1 MQSSQI
7 PDTTE
12 GEFAIL
18 PRVRPARGELIGRL
32 VIGPLAALFLLIILV
47 FYVFFSPSTVEG
59 DSMEPTLS
67 DGERMLVTRGYGAP
81 RRGDVVVFHARYKS
95 GQEDDL
101 IKRVVAVPGD
111 RVSVSGGIATVNG
124 LPELNYDYYPDP
136 GDRVVLDE
144 TVVPAGQLFV
154 LGDNRPVSLDSRRIG
169 LVPVGGVMG
178 EVRFVWAP
186 WYRIRRVR

>member
-7 PDTTE
+7 PDTTA
-12 GEFAIL
+12 GEFAISL
-18 PRVRPARGELIGRL
+18 RVRPARGELIGRL